1 MPAPWNFCSACLLAK
16 SDHIGGDRFDL
27 LSRGHVIP
35 LGPAPWNE
43 IRALSRLPGGMLN
56 TPSEGSIVQRD
67 EPIPLGIHE
76 LIACKP
82 VPVKE

>member
-1 MPAPWNFCSACLLAK
+1 M
-16 SDHIGGDRFDL
+16 
-27 LSRGHVIP
+27 
-35 LGPAPWNE
+35 PAPWNE
-43 IRALSRLPGGMLN
+43 IRALSHLPGGMLN